1 MEITTKTFDEATI
14 IEICGELDGKT
25 ASSVQKQL
33 GQVGTAGS
41 KILLDMSGV
50 SYLSSAGLR
59 VLLMLYRQVAGA
71 SGRMVLVG
79 LSPEIRDTLSET
91 GFLAYF
97 ATSETCEAGL
107 AAL

>member
-1 MEITTKTFDEATI
+1 MEISTKTFEQATI

-25 ASSVQKQL
+25 AATVQKQL
-33 GQVGTAGS
+33 GQLCSDGC

-59 VLLMLYRQVAGA
+59 VLLMLYRQVAA
-71 SGRMVLVG
+71 MSGRMVLVA
-79 LSPEIRDTLSET
+79 LAPEIRDTLSET

-97 ATSETCEAGL
+97 TTCDTSEAGL